1 VTAAA
6 DPLRLFS
13 EKSALYERFIHSV
26 GYPRGLRAYFEHW
39 PLLRPGMRVLD
50 AGCGTGVLSLALHD
64 AALRR
69 GIGAPVIHGFDL
81 TPAMLQ
87 RFSDTLARRGVAG
100 IERVQCDVLH
110 LETLPPAWKDYD
122 AVISASMME
131 YLPRATLSAA
141 LRGLRARLAPNGTLT
156 LFITRRNVFMQP
168 LIGWWWDANIYTAA
182 ELRVAFQDAGFADIA
197 FRRFP
202 FPHRHLDVW
211 GHIVEARA
219 YST

>member
-1 VTAAA
+1 MTASAE
-6 DPLRLFS
+6 PLRLFS
-13 EKSALYERFIHSV
+13 EKSALYERFIRAV
-26 GYPRGLRAYFEHW
+26 GYPQGLRAYFERW
-39 PLLRPGMRVLD
+39 PLLRPGMRALD

-69 GIGAPVIHGFDL
+69 GMAPPKIQGFDL

-87 RFSDTLARRGVAG
+87 RFSDTLERRGITD
-100 IERVQCDVLH
+100 IERVQCDVLR
-110 LETLPPAWKDYD
+110 LEALPPSWTRYD

-131 YLPRATLSAA
+131 YLPRGALSAA

-156 LFITRRNVFMQP
+156 LFITRRNVFMKP
-168 LIGWWWDANIYTAA
+168 LIAWWWDANLYTAA
-182 ELRVAFQDAGFADIA
+182 ELRSAFRDAGFAEVA
-197 FRRFP
+197 FRHFP

-219 YST
+219 LA